1 MTTLRTVWSTWPGR
15 LALIVLACIGI
26 LAIAGPVLA
35 PDDPNY
41 QHLDSILAGPSLS
54 HPLGTDYVGRDVL
67 SRMMAGSTI
76 SVLTAVEALGIALVL
91 GVLPGLA
98 SVHLGRTFEWV
109 TLRLADSLI
118 ALPFLIFAIAVAAL
132 LGNGIHQAMVAV
144 GILIAPGFYRITRA
158 AALAFS
164 NSQFVTAAELMGATP
179 TWIIRR
185 HVWKKVLPV
194 IAVTGANAMSAA
206 LLIVASLAFLGIGVV
221 PPNPSWGGILA
232 SDLAYLHQRPFGPVI
247 PSLVVMVTVG
257 SLNWIA
263 DAVRD
268 AGGDIGRARLAAT
281 SDLDDSLEATGDS
294 LQRLHDDPLLHDPV
308 DIDLLDPR
316 RIHV

>member
-1 MTTLRTVWSTWPGR
+1 MRILRDVWRTWPGR
-15 LALIVLACIGI
+15 MALVVLAGIGL
-26 LAIAGPVLA
+26 LAIAGPTLA
-35 PDDPNY
+35 PYDPNY
-41 QHLDSILAGPSLS
+41 QHLDSILAGPSVS

-91 GVLPGLA
+91 GVIPGLA
-98 SVHLGRTFEWV
+98 SVHLGRTFEWI

-132 LGNGIHQAMVAV
+132 LGNGIQQAMVAV
-144 GILIAPGFYRITRA
+144 GILLAPGFYRITRA

-164 NSQFVTAAELMGATP
+164 NSQYVTAAELVGATP
-179 TWIIRR
+179 GWIIRR
-185 HVWKKVLPV
+185 HVWSKVVPV

-221 PPNPSWGGILA
+221 PPDPSWGGILA
-232 SDLAYLHQRPFGPVI
+232 SDLAYLHQRPLGPVV

-263 DAVRD
+263 DAIRD
-268 AGGDIGRARLAAT
+268 AGGDIGRARAAET
-281 SDLDDSLEATGDS
+281 SDLGASSGDTA
-294 LQRLHDDPLLHDPV
+294 DPLDQQHDVQLGPEP
-308 DIDLLDPR
+308 LEPR